1 MAWSNRRYSRKKKTP
16 AQQLAQYKR
25 QQEKQRKL
33 REQRKKHEEEMNR
46 EGGFKNPKTPKFCRF
61 SEFPQIYLSIQQTRY
76 RGTTNVIAYL
86 KSNAPKEFT
95 CAMQGHCR
103 ETTITRER
111 YERYQKCLGT
121 VKFGRDHYKHPLT
134 VVPYETFIKFYVVYE
149 RFDAYLD

>member
-33 REQRKKHEEEMNR
+33 REQRRKHEEEANR
-46 EGGFKNPKTPKFCRF
+46 EGGFRNPLTPKFCRF
-61 SEFPQIYLSIQQTRY
+61 SEYPQIYFSIQQTRY

-86 KSNAPKEFT
+86 KGNEPKEFK
-95 CAMQGHCR
+95 CAMQGHCKK
-103 ETTITRER
+103 TTISKER
-111 YERYQKCLGT
+111 YEQYQRCMGT
-121 VKFGRDHYKHPLT
+121 VKFGKNHYKHPIT
-134 VVPYETFIKFYVVYE
+134 VVPYENFIKFYTVYE